1 MKQQALRIQRDR
13 RRLGRFV
20 AFAEIEAD
28 LTPVLLV
35 EQNPA
40 RPRTSSPKSRVVT
53 DPKAPEGTEPPSIA
67 RASAEPVH
75 YR

>member
-1 MKQQALRIQRDR
+1 MRSRRQQHREKQQALRIQRDR

-40 RPRTSSPKSRVVT
+40 KTQDKLAEVQSGDRP
-53 DPKAPEGTEPPSIA
+53 
-67 RASAEPVH
+67 
-75 YR
+75 